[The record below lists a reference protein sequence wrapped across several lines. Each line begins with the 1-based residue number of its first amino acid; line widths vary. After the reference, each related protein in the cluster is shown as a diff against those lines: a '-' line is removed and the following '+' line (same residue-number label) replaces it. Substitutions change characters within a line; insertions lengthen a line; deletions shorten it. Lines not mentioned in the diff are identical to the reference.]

1 MKSFKEYLTESK
13 QTYDFK
19 VKIAGDCPKDCAKK
33 IKEALSMYKVES
45 CSAGK
50 SMPIAETY
58 ADFPTQRNIGITVF
72 DVCLAYPST
81 TDQVRNALGGAIGVP
96 VTNVKVRNM
105 REETEVALNHA
116 NDEKSGESLLSKDH
130 EANSE
135 AQNLVGDK
143 HTMSLLK
150 ELGKRKKTAEQ
161 YTGVNDAIL
170 AKKAPSE
177 KSAKNN
183 TTINTKSPVGSRTVK
198 LPTAKTVGEKQ

>member
-58 ADFPTQRNIGITVF
+58 ADFPTHRNIGITVF

-81 TDQVRNALGGAIGVP
+81 TDQVRSALGGSL
-96 VTNVKVRNM
+96 NVSIDRLKVRNM
-105 REETEVALNHA
+105 REEAETAINHA
-116 NDEKSGESLLSKDH
+116 NDEKSGESLLSKDF
-130 EANSE
+130 EAGSN
-135 AQNLVGDK
+135 AQDIVGDK
-143 HTMSLLK
+143 HVMSLLK
-150 ELGKRKKTAEQ
+150 ELGKHKKTTEQ

-170 AKKAPSE
+170 AKKSPSE
-177 KSAKNN
+177 KSAKAS

>member
-58 ADFPTQRNIGITVF
+58 VDFPTQRNIGITVF

-81 TDQVRNALGGAIGVP
+81 TDQVRSALGGALGVP

-105 REETEVALNHA
+105 REEAEFDLNHA
-116 NDEKSGESLLSKDH
+116 NDGKSGESLLNKDH
-130 EANSE
+130 EVSSE
-135 AQNLVGDK
+135 AQDLVGDK

-150 ELGKRKKTAEQ
+150 ELGKRKKTTEQ

-170 AKKAPSE
+170 AKKSPSE
-177 KSAKNN
+177 KSAKAN

-198 LPTAKTVGEKQ
+198 VPTAKTVGEKQ

>member
-58 ADFPTQRNIGITVF
+58 ADFPTERNIGLTVF

-81 TDQVRNALGGAIGVP
+81 TDQVRSALGGALGVP
-96 VTNVKVRNM
+96 VTKVKVRNM
-105 REETEVALNHA
+105 REEAETAINHA
-116 NDEKSGESLLSKDH
+116 NDEKSGEALLTKDSDD
-130 EANSE
+130 NSE
-135 AQNLVGDK
+135 GQSLVGDK

-150 ELGKRKKTAEQ
+150 ELGKHKKTSEQ

-170 AKKAPSE
+170 AKKLPSE
-177 KSAKNN
+177 KSVKNN

>member
-50 SMPIAETY
+50 GMPIAETY

-81 TDQVRNALGGAIGVP
+81 TDQVRNALGGVLGVP
-96 VTNVKVRNM
+96 VTNVKVRSM
-105 REETEVALNHA
+105 REEAESALNHA

-130 EANSE
+130 EAGSE
-135 AQNLVGDK
+135 GQDLVGDK
-143 HTMSLLK
+143 HNMSLLK
-150 ELGKRKKTAEQ
+150 ELGKHKKTAEQ

-170 AKKAPSE
+170 AKKSPSE
-177 KSAKNN
+177 KSAKAN

-198 LPTAKTVGEKQ
+198 LPTAKTVGEKR

>member
-19 VKIAGDCPKDCAKK
+19 IKIAGDCPKDCAKK

-58 ADFPTQRNIGITVF
+58 VDFPTQRNIGITVF

-81 TDQVRNALGGAIGVP
+81 TDQVRSALGGALHVP
-96 VTNVKVRNM
+96 VTHVKVRNM
-105 REETEVALNHA
+105 KEEEEFAINHA
-116 NDEKSGESLLSKDH
+116 NDEKSGEALLSKDL
-130 EANSE
+130 ESSSNG
-135 AQNLVGDK
+135 QDLVGDK
-143 HTMSLLK
+143 HVMSLLK
-150 ELGKRKKTAEQ
+150 ELGKHKKTDEQ

-170 AKKAPSE
+170 AKKSPSE
-177 KSAKNN
+177 KSAKAD
-183 TTINTKSPVGSRTVK
+183 TKINTKSPVGSRTVK

>member
-33 IKEALSMYKVES
+33 IKEALTMYKVES

-58 ADFPTQRNIGITVF
+58 ADFPTERNIGITVF

-81 TDQVRNALGGAIGVP
+81 TDQVRSALGGALGVP
-96 VTNVKVRNM
+96 VTHVKVRNM
-105 REETEVALNHA
+105 REEAEFALNHA
-116 NDEKSGESLLSKDH
+116 NDEKSGESLLNKDH
-130 EANSE
+130 EDGAE

-143 HTMSLLK
+143 HAMSLLK
-150 ELGKRKKTAEQ
+150 ELGKHKKTTEQ

-170 AKKAPSE
+170 AKKSPSE
-177 KSAKNN
+177 KSAKAD
-183 TTINTKSPVGSRTVK
+183 TKTNTKSPVGSRTVK
-198 LPTAKTVGEKQ
+198 VPTAKTVGEKQ